1 MGGRG
6 SGGHNSKG
14 KLRDVPRMETAAQG
28 IFVKA
33 PIIIVIGSVVSRAQR
48 GAGRDSAVPSSLKHS
63 RLPRYLNQTICLKN
77 AHYWD
82 SSKRLL
88 RGPRAQNF
96 WGGLVRCG
104 LRTLDQQIFLK
115 LNRNT
120 WPLGFGV
127 SNYPVS

>member
-48 GAGRDSAVPSSLKHS
+48 GAGR
-63 RLPRYLNQTICLKN
+63 T
-77 AHYWD
+77 
-82 SSKRLL
+82 
-88 RGPRAQNF
+88 
-96 WGGLVRCG
+96 GG
-104 LRTLDQQIFLK
+104 Q
-115 LNRNT
+115 
-120 WPLGFGV
+120 
-127 SNYPVS
+127 

>member
-96 WGGLVRCG
+96 WGGQVGGGRGKIRQPTSVRITCFVRCAE
-104 LRTLDQQIFLK
+104 
-115 LNRNT
+115 N
-120 WPLGFGV
+120 
-127 SNYPVS
+127 

>member
-63 RLPRYLNQTICLKN
+63 RLPRYLNQTICGCGAGIWRRCCRLFAN
-77 AHYWD
+77 VVFRLTHRNDEEAGGT
-82 SSKRLL
+82 SS
-88 RGPRAQNF
+88 N
-96 WGGLVRCG
+96 
-104 LRTLDQQIFLK
+104 
-115 LNRNT
+115 
-120 WPLGFGV
+120 
-127 SNYPVS
+127 